1 MGEYENRMMTLNQE
15 IERLNGILKIKVD
28 ENASYEGRLRSLS
41 AETEQ
46 LRRVNSEYE
55 LKPTQINQEW
65 QMKMSSF

>member
-55 LKPTQINQEW
+55 LKLTQINQEW

>member
-1 MGEYENRMMTLNQE
+1 MMTLNQE

-55 LKPTQINQEW
+55 LKLTQINQEW